1 MQVSSLIRSR
11 FRFAGDL
18 ARAADVARVLAKYGL
33 AGWLSDVEWGPI
45 HNALKSHGG
54 EVLAQQAFEARVRL
68 ALTDLGTTFIKLGQM
83 LSTRPDLVGDP
94 VAAELSKLQE
104 HTPPDAPQVVTR
116 TVEAELGRPVDE
128 CFKEFDGVALASAS
142 IGQVHSA
149 RLKSGR
155 RVVVKVQHPGIEG
168 TIRRDLD
175 ILRFLAEI
183 AERNERL
190 RGYQPVVL
198 VREFSR
204 TILNELDFRREMRNL
219 RVFRRKF
226 GDDATVVF
234 PKPYSE
240 LTTGRVLTMARFQG
254 FGVSDARG
262 LENVKIDRAELARR
276 GANVFVQMIF
286 RDGFY
291 HADPHPGNFLVLHD
305 GTIGL
310 LDAGMVGRIDEGLR
324 KEIVDILMSAGDRDA
339 ERLTDAV
346 LRLCGTPPDLDRGS
360 LSADLTEL
368 FEEYGTQTVGQFN
381 VSGAL
386 NAINGIL
393 HDHKL
398 ILPGNVS
405 MLIKCLILLE
415 GTGRLLSPGFN
426 LAELLEPW
434 RRKLLWERFSPG
446 GQLRRM
452 RRLYSDWE
460 RTAEAMPKVLSN
472 LFDRLERGKLGI
484 HLEHEHLKS
493 AANRLVVGMFIASLL
508 IASAILIAR
517 NVPPLAWG
525 LSVPGVLGYAAAI
538 AFGFRIAWV
547 NRDRLV
553 SRRHGDWE

>member
-1 MQVSSLIRSR
+1 MQVATLIRSR

-18 ARAADVARVLAKYGL
+18 ARAADVVRVLAKYGL
-33 AGWLSDVEWGPI
+33 AGWLSDVEWGPV

-54 EVLAQQAFEARVRL
+54 EVLAQQPFEARVRL

-83 LSTRPDLVGDP
+83 LSTRPDLVGDAM
-94 VAAELSKLQE
+94 AAELSKLQE
-104 HTPPDAPQVVTR
+104 HTPPDAPDVVAA
-116 TVEAELGRPVDE
+116 TVQGELGRPIDE
-128 CFKEFDGVALASAS
+128 CFKQFDGVALASAS
-142 IGQVHSA
+142 IGQVHPA

-155 RVVVKVQHPGIEG
+155 GAVVKVQHPGIEG

-175 ILRFLAEI
+175 ILRFLADI
-183 AERNERL
+183 AERHEGL
-190 RGYQPVVL
+190 RAFQPAGL
-198 VREFSR
+198 VRQFSR

-219 RVFRRKF
+219 RVFRRNF
-226 GDDATVVF
+226 ADDPTVVF
-234 PKPYSE
+234 PKPYPE
-240 LTTGRVLTMARFQG
+240 LTTGRVLTMGRFH
-254 FGVSDARG
+254 GVGVTDAEG
-262 LENVKIDRAELARR
+262 LKKVKIDRQELAKR

-310 LDAGMVGRIDEGLR
+310 LDAGMVGRIDDALR
-324 KEIVDILMSAGDRDA
+324 KQIVDILMSAGDRDA
-339 ERLTDAV
+339 QRLTDAV
-346 LRLCGTPPDLDRGS
+346 LRLCGTPPDLDRAS

-386 NAINGIL
+386 TAINGIL

-398 ILPGNVS
+398 FLPGNVS

-415 GTGRLLSPGFN
+415 GTGRLLSPSFN

-434 RRKLLWERFSPG
+434 RRKLVRERFSPG
-446 GQLRRM
+446 AQLRQM
-452 RRLYSDWE
+452 LRLYSDWE
-460 RTAEAMPKVLSN
+460 RTAEAMPKTLSN
-472 LFDRLERGKLGI
+472 LLDRLDHGKFGV

-493 AANRLVVGMFIASLL
+493 AANRLVVGMFIAAVV
-508 IASAILIAR
+508 IGSAILISR
-517 NVPPLAWG
+517 NVPPTAWG
-525 LSVPGVLGYAAAI
+525 LSIPGVLGYTAAI
-538 AFGFRIAWV
+538 AFGLRMIWI
-547 NRDRLV
+547 NRDRHV